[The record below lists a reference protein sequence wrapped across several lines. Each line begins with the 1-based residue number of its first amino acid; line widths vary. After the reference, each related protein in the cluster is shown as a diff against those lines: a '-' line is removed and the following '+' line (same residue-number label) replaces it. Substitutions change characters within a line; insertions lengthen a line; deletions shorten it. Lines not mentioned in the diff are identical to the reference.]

1 MRNVVHK
8 ISSMINFSLNQVQH
22 RLNTMLKECLEAS
35 EAGEDVAEIAV
46 KELGTL
52 KTRGSKRVAAKR
64 KQQGLPHNFFFLGPK
79 LWNKLRRHINFGL
92 SICL

>member
-1 MRNVVHK
+1 MIK
-8 ISSMINFSLNQVQH
+8 ISLSLNKVQH

-35 EAGEDVAEIAV
+35 EAGEDVEEIEV

-64 KQQGLPHNFFFLGPK
+64 KQQGL
-79 LWNKLRRHINFGL
+79 L
-92 SICL
+92 SSFSL

>member
-1 MRNVVHK
+1 MGTNVVHK
-8 ISSMINFSLNQVQH
+8 NIQHDNGLNLSLNQVQH

-35 EAGEDVAEIAV
+35 EAGEDVEEIEV

-64 KQQGLPHNFFFLGPK
+64 KQQGLLNTVELQWLEQAWDYQK
-79 LWNKLRRHINFGL
+79 
-92 SICL
+92 